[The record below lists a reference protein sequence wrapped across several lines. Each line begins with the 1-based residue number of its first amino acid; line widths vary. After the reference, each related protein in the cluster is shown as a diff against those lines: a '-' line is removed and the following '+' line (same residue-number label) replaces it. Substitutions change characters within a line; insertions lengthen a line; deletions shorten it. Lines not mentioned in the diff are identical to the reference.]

1 MTARSFQVV
10 LLVYKT
16 DNVFIQKENKGR
28 NSETTFSD
36 HNAT

>member
-1 MTARSFQVV
+1 MIAQSFQAV
-10 LLVYKT
+10 LLVYKI
-16 DNVFIQKENKGR
+16 DNVLMQKENKGR